1 MLKKCLFSCVCI
13 VLLSACSS
21 DKSKDLEQETKDRVD
36 RAVTLVEEKGSAAF
50 PEFSEPE
57 WAHDEH
63 YVFIIDMDGTSLVHP
78 VSPDLVG
85 TDISDLQDRDGKYI
99 VRDFMDKLET
109 SDTAWSEYQW
119 LNPAKDEIESKR
131 TYLRKAQ
138 IPDEGEAVVVGSGYY
153 ESEY

>member
-1 MLKKCLFSCVCI
+1 

-85 TDISDLQDRDGKYI
+85 TDISDLHTTNLNIKDARGCADLCSSGAASSH
-99 VRDFMDKLET
+99 RT
-109 SDTAWSEYQW
+109 SGVTPT
-119 LNPAKDEIESKR
+119 LGNP
-131 TYLRKAQ
+131 
-138 IPDEGEAVVVGSGYY
+138 
-153 ESEY
+153 